1 MKKTGILTDSHS
13 GITQEE
19 AKKLG
24 IYVLPMPFYINDQCH
39 YEGKDISREEFIE
52 LLKNDENVSTSQ
64 PSPEAVMNLW
74 DEILKEYEDMEN
86 CRIIRLCPEKDDT
99 DTLLALKEAMR
110 RGYDDIMIIGGLG
123 GRIDHTLANI
133 SLTAFAAQHGAVCH
147 LIEIFAIH
155 NDSIMV
161 KKGYWK
167 WLSVFAAGSEV
178 RGVSLRGLKYP
189 LQEAVLTNTYP
200 IGVSNEFVSSSAVV
214 TAAQGTL
221 LIVLSDLD

>member
-1 MKKTGILTDSHS
+1 MEERACWICGAGDFTPRLLAPAAGDVVVAADGGLAYLDGAGIVPNQILGDFDS
-13 GITQEE
+13 
-19 AKKLG
+19 LG
-24 IYVLPMPFYINDQCH
+24 RQPK
-39 YEGKDISREEFIE
+39 GA
-52 LLKNDENVSTSQ
+52 NVTAY
-64 PSPEAVMNLW
+64 P
-74 DEILKEYEDMEN
+74 
-86 CRIIRLCPEKDDT
+86 PEKDDT

-147 LIEIFAIH
+147 LIDEHHQIFAIH

>member
-1 MKKTGILTDSHS
+1 MHMKSCIIFGNAEISNYSIIQPISAEDFVISADGGWRHLKR
-13 GITQEE
+13 
-19 AKKLG
+19 LG
-24 IYVLPMPFYINDQCH
+24 IKPHLFIGDMDSLQETIP
-39 YEGKDISREEFIE
+39 EDI
-52 LLKNDENVSTSQ
+52 K
-64 PSPEAVMNLW
+64 
-74 DEILKEYEDMEN
+74 KECYQ
-86 CRIIRLCPEKDDT
+86 PEKDDT

-147 LIEIFAIH
+147 LIDEHHQIFAIH

>member
-1 MKKTGILTDSHS
+1 
-13 GITQEE
+13 
-19 AKKLG
+19 
-24 IYVLPMPFYINDQCH
+24 
-39 YEGKDISREEFIE
+39 
-52 LLKNDENVSTSQ
+52 
-64 PSPEAVMNLW
+64 
-74 DEILKEYEDMEN
+74 
-86 CRIIRLCPEKDDT
+86 
-99 DTLLALKEAMR
+99 
-110 RGYDDIMIIGGLG
+110 
-123 GRIDHTLANI
+123 
-133 SLTAFAAQHGAVCH
+133 
-147 LIEIFAIH
+147 
-155 NDSIMV
+155 MV